1 MKKELPIE
9 FIQELFDISW
19 ELLDFVRDKRVPV
32 GDGHNK
38 AYKPKKGIARETLQA
53 IVNLNAITSNV
64 LTGYNKPDDDFEG
77 EIPTTVID
85 TIEL

>member
-19 ELLDFVRDKRVPV
+19 ELLDFVRDKRVPA
-32 GDGHNK
+32 GDGPYK
-38 AYKPKKGIARETLQA
+38 AKKGIAKETLQA

-64 LTGYNKPDDDFEG
+64 LAGYNRPDEEFEG
-77 EIPTTVID
+77 DIPEEIIAEID
-85 TIEL
+85 L